1 MYLSYFAF
9 SFYNFLLFFFLF
21 SYVSH
26 IFFHP
31 FSAHKDAS
39 RSRQELSNEYL
50 VAKIGVDTAEND
62 ALQLWLRDSSDQ
74 TKSVTSVARRVR
86 R

>member
-39 RSRQELSNEYL
+39 RSRQALSSAYL
-50 VAKIGVDTAEND
+50 DAKIGVDTAENGPFKVLD
-62 ALQLWLRDSSDQ
+62 RKMGIEHNLFTPYR
-74 TKSVTSVARRVR
+74 
-86 R
+86 

>member
-39 RSRQELSNEYL
+39 RSRQALSNGAL
-50 VAKIGVDTAEND
+50 VAKFGFDTAENESSKVCKK
-62 ALQLWLRDSSDQ
+62 AVRQLDTVRLIELDQ
-74 TKSVTSVARRVR
+74 T
-86 R
+86 